1 MNTPIRSICSALL
14 LSGSLLTL
22 SSPAWAVQKFGYINP
37 ERVYTETHAAQ
48 RIEATWQR
56 EFGGQQQKLLAIQ
69 QEGIRL
75 QQQLKTGKLSTSAR
89 KQTEKRL
96 QETGKQYRI
105 TSAQLTEEYNLR
117 RNEEFASLQNQAN
130 IIIKRIA
137 EQERYDL
144 IVQEAVYVT
153 HEYDITDRVIKLLDE
168 QMP

>member
-1 MNTPIRSICSALL
+1 M
-14 LSGSLLTL
+14 
-22 SSPAWAVQKFGYINP
+22 
-37 ERVYTETHAAQ
+37 
-48 RIEATWQR
+48 
-56 EFGGQQQKLLAIQ
+56 
-69 QEGIRL
+69 
-75 QQQLKTGKLSTSAR
+75 
-89 KQTEKRL
+89 